1 MPMIN
6 YGNTLHIAMSI
17 SLSVW
22 NPRRSIINN
31 HVSATSRKRSVRMQR
46 DLIDHA
52 SPRKS
57 STVLCSSI
65 QYCNNA
71 PSSYFCHDMSDLDIR
86 SRKMKRGS
94 VVFSV
99 CNLGLGHFA
108 NAS

>member
-31 HVSATSRKRSVRMQR
+31 HVSATSRK
-46 DLIDHA
+46 
-52 SPRKS
+52 
-57 STVLCSSI
+57 
-65 QYCNNA
+65 
-71 PSSYFCHDMSDLDIR
+71 SSYFCHDMSDLDIR

-94 VVFSV
+94 NCARWFLVS
-99 CNLGLGHFA
+99 A
-108 NAS
+108 TSASATLPMLPDPE